1 MVEIVK
7 IEWPVF
13 PEEVAPAVIQA
24 MNTYSRTYKRFAAC
38 VRFYYKRKDGEEF
51 FDIYYFVRTVVG
63 NAIVAMTSD
72 RRPIAAGGERD
83 IYSIARKVFRYAKKK
98 RGTDPERA
106 DVIPMPEEI
115 AFSDWFE

>member
-1 MVEIVK
+1 
-7 IEWPVF
+7 
-13 PEEVAPAVIQA
+13 
-24 MNTYSRTYKRFAAC
+24 
-38 VRFYYKRKDGEEF
+38 
-51 FDIYYFVRTVVG
+51 
-63 NAIVAMTSD
+63 MTSD

-83 IYSIARKVFRYAKKK
+83 IYSVARKVFRYAKKK